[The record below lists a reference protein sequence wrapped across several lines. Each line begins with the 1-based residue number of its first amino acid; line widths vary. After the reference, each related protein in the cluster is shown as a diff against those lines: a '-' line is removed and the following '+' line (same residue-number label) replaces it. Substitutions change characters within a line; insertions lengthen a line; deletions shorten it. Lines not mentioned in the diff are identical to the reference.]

1 MTRISD
7 TQFRKLLL
15 YPAELWAHRHAQI
28 FRAKISYHEKV
39 IVNYPENGCILSK
52 HLYITYPLC
61 MTSSC
66 YDTVFHL

>member
-1 MTRISD
+1 MQTATFLLKFAIIRVGYKNGAPKMTRTSD

-39 IVNYPENGCILSK
+39 GL
-52 HLYITYPLC
+52 
-61 MTSSC
+61 
-66 YDTVFHL
+66 